1 MGLTHTLPIL
11 SSAHL
16 HTWHSGKKR
25 TLSHCRCVCVTPNLL
40 QLLLVH
46 LIQSEPMQP
55 QRVDRCKLKRQKFP
69 HVIQVTSVQMTSTL
83 FTLGAIFNATLH
95 YSHLPTNQPQ
105 FSSKQSA
112 EANLFTS
119 SLFQTVLPSALLS
132 TTT

>member
-46 LIQSEPMQP
+46 LIQSEPKQSQP
-55 QRVDRCKLKRQKFP
+55 QM
-69 HVIQVTSVQMTSTL
+69 QVEKAKVSTRHTSVQMTSTL
-83 FTLGAIFNATLH
+83 FTLGAIFNATLN

-119 SLFQTVLPSALLS
+119 SLFQTVLPSPLLS

>member
-1 MGLTHTLPIL
+1 M
-11 SSAHL
+11 
-16 HTWHSGKKR
+16 
-25 TLSHCRCVCVTPNLL
+25 TPNLL

-46 LIQSEPMQP
+46 LIQSEPKQSQP
-55 QRVDRCKLKRQKFP
+55 QM
-69 HVIQVTSVQMTSTL
+69 QVEKAKVSTRHTSVQMTSTL
-83 FTLGAIFNATLH
+83 FTLGAIFNATLY